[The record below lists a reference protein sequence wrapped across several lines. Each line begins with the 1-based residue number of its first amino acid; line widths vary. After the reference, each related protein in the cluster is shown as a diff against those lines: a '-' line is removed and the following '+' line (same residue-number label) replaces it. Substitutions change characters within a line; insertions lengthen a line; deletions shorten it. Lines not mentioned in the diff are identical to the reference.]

1 MSARVWILAATLL
14 CAAQNAVAQVYRW
27 VDEKGTVH
35 YSQSAPPPGVKAK
48 LVDIEV
54 KEGPPSPDSKEC
66 YTVRCQGERMEERIA
81 RREALDAKLA
91 ADRAANAPRP
101 VHGLDFRKYVSIERG
116 MTEGELLGI
125 AGEPDFI
132 ADEGAV
138 YDAPAT
144 AQIGRH
150 TRSSASAALTVRTY
164 TYMPTPADPFTT
176 TITLVGGRVSDI
188 ERVRKF

>member
-1 MSARVWILAATLL
+1 MSARVWIVSAALL
-14 CAAQNAVAQVYRW
+14 CAAQHTAAQVYRW

-54 KEGPPSPDSKEC
+54 KQGPPSPDSKDC

-81 RREALDAKLA
+81 RREELDARLA
-91 ADRAANAPRP
+91 AERAAHAPRP
-101 VHGLDFRKYVSIERG
+101 VRGLDFRKYVSIERG

-144 AQIGRH
+144 AQIGRR

-188 ERVRKF
+188 ERARKF